1 MATKQVAGRLTKG
14 VRTFFLPHQPQIV
27 SQWAHTINWIPAI
40 DLRSAI
46 WTLWWDRSLRNSFRA
61 NNWDQE
67 WLGQLVC
74 RSLIPPEI
82 RQWWVEV
89 SRLQSRL
96 SVYNTKHAENHYI
109 LKHVIKKWKCEK
121 KSGPNIKIWAERI
134 PFSPCSNPCIGEMPL
149 HTLRLSQQLSA
160 VVWGA
165 LLSLQVGLQWAP
177 SAWEGQGSHTKV
189 RNRRAHFY
197 FCFKGVVPLKYLSHC
212 FFPKMILQKEKGLG
226 GLFWN
231 NALASFRTVQNGYG
245 GVCSYVNA

>member
-1 MATKQVAGRLTKG
+1 MATKQVAGQLTKG

-96 SVYNTKHAENHYI
+96 SGYNTKHAENHYI

-121 KSGPNIKIWAERI
+121 KIRPKYKNLGRKNSFFLPPQTPVSGKCLSTRSCSASSCQQWCEGHSSHFRWDCNELLLPER
-134 PFSPCSNPCIGEMPL
+134 GRDL
-149 HTLRLSQQLSA
+149 TRVH
-160 VVWGA
+160 
-165 LLSLQVGLQWAP
+165 
-177 SAWEGQGSHTKV
+177 
-189 RNRRAHFY
+189 NRRAHFY
-197 FCFKGVVPLKYLSHC
+197 FCF
-212 FFPKMILQKEKGLG
+212 
-226 GLFWN
+226 
-231 NALASFRTVQNGYG
+231 
-245 GVCSYVNA
+245 